1 LNIAE
6 GNRKYTS
13 VDLCRFF
20 GTTAGAALECATC
33 LDVLVSKTMIEKSL
47 AMKGK
52 EMLLEIVYMLIGL
65 VRSNS
70 PSLGV

>member
-1 LNIAE
+1 VE

-20 GTTAGAALECATC
+20 GTAGGPALESAAC
-33 LDVLVSKTMIEKSL
+33 LDVLASKTMIEKSL

-52 EMLLEIVYMLIGL
+52 AMLLEIA
-65 VRSNS
+65 
-70 PSLGV
+70 

>member
-6 GNRKYTS
+6 RNRKYTS

-20 GTTAGAALECATC
+20 GTAGGPALECAAC

-47 AMKGK
+47 TMKGK
-52 EMLLEIVYMLIGL
+52 AMLLEIV
-65 VRSNS
+65 
-70 PSLGV
+70 